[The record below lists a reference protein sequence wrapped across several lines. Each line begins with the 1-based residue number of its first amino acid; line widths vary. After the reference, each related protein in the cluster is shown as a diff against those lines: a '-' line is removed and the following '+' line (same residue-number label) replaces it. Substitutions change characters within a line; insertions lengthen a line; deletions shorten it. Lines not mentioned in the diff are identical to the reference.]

1 MNAVNFRSGL
11 ALSPALRATPA
22 IAPEPTKRSKIWE
35 LHSSLHCSIIGTCL
49 TTGELRQILGKLA
62 LAPPGATDHQL
73 HGTAVTLASR
83 HDQAAKLLNKA
94 LDNRHRLA
102 ISQFARLRTEADVQK
117 SWRQAVGRGDI
128 PGAYWATLAHPATT
142 DGLIREA
149 FGEVHMLSHL
159 VGSANRADI
168 RRLRELE
175 MQMSDLQTRLERQ
188 QGAFRDAVVARDA
201 RIQELQRT
209 LRERL
214 VAAPPVEAPP
224 DESAAVFR
232 ALVVELE
239 RRLANETRR
248 RLAAET
254 RAARSRELLEQERD
268 SRIAT
273 ERDNAE
279 LRCELDAVEAS
290 LSEMPD
296 GTAPAGRRLDG
307 LSFLYVGGRA
317 SQVEHLRA
325 AGARLG
331 AAFLYHDGGKEQHHD
346 LLPGLISRA
355 DLVFFPVDCISHDA
369 ALTVK
374 RLCRQSVKGFV
385 PLRSSSVASYVA
397 ALRQARVMASVR
409 RAQAG
414 SAVNVA
420 CEFPAP
426 RSRTD
431 TRCALV
437 GTAQGIG
444 TAQDVF
450 ADDLV
455 IQGVGERGS
464 RTIAC

>member
-1 MNAVNFRSGL
+1 MAPMQPVHTCRHPVMLNAVHFRPAL
-11 ALSPALRATPA
+11 APSPALRATPA

-49 TTGELRQILGKLA
+49 TTGELRQILGKLG

-73 HGTAVTLASR
+73 HSTAVGLASR

-94 LDNRHRLA
+94 LDHRHKLV
-102 ISQFARLRTEADVQK
+102 ISQFARLRSEADVQK
-117 SWRQAVGRGDI
+117 SWRAAVGRGDI

-159 VGSANRADI
+159 VGAANRADI
-168 RRLRELE
+168 KRLRELE
-175 MQMSDLQTRLERQ
+175 VQMSDLQTRLERQ

-209 LRERL
+209 LTERL
-214 VAAPPVEAPP
+214 VAAPPAEA
-224 DESAAVFR
+224 AANEGAAEFR

-239 RRLANETRR
+239 RRLENEARR
-248 RLAAET
+248 RLAAED
-254 RAARSRELLEQERD
+254 RAARARESLNQERD
-268 SRIAT
+268 AKRAT
-273 ERDNAE
+273 ERDNAA
-279 LRCELDAVEAS
+279 LRGELDAVEAS
-290 LSEMPD
+290 LGEMAD
-296 GTAPAGRRLDG
+296 GAAPSGPRLDG

-317 SQVEHLRA
+317 NQVAHLRA
-325 AGARLG
+325 AGERLG
-331 AAFLYHDGGKEQHHD
+331 AAFLYHDGGKEQHQD

-397 ALRQARVMASVR
+397 ALRQARVMAQVT
-409 RAQAG
+409 G
-414 SAVNVA
+414 
-420 CEFPAP
+420 
-426 RSRTD
+426 
-431 TRCALV
+431 
-437 GTAQGIG
+437 
-444 TAQDVF
+444 
-450 ADDLV
+450 AD
-455 IQGVGERGS
+455 
-464 RTIAC
+464 